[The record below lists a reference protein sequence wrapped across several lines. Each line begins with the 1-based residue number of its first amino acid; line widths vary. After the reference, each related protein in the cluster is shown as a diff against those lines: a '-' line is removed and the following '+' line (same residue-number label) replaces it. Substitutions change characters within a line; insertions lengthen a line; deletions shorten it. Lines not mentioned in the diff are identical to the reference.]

1 MDRRCI
7 DPILHIITRI
17 ICTSLIWCVIYTR
30 ICMDGSCTWATW
42 LIPCHCKACAF
53 FIKHDN
59 CLSHCQYW
67 ISTDTK
73 QRLCNGYEN
82 KKNMGILSLN
92 YVLVNLYMFLCWR
105 YPSVT
110 LSNEFPSIP
119 TINIK
124 RPSLSRFYSDFIGV
138 LEYYRYNNCSARL
151 KTKKL
156 NQITHYGCKTDPG
169 NVQTIKTHCTW
180 KTNSELWDLIYRW
193 LGTIEVCNKVT
204 VQLVWNGSSA
214 GKLQQIEQSTQKWL

>member
-1 MDRRCI
+1 MNWRCI

-17 ICTSLIWCVIYTR
+17 ICTSLIWWVIYTR
-30 ICMDGSCTWATW
+30 ICIMWWTWYRSCTWATC
-42 LIPCHCKACAF
+42 LIPCHCKAYAF

-82 KKNMGILSLN
+82 KKNMGILRLN

-124 RPSLSRFYSDFIGV
+124 RPSLSRFYYDFIVV
-138 LEYYRYNNCSARL
+138 LEYDRYNNCSARL
-151 KTKKL
+151 KTP
-156 NQITHYGCKTDPG
+156 N
-169 NVQTIKTHCTW
+169 
-180 KTNSELWDLIYRW
+180 
-193 LGTIEVCNKVT
+193 
-204 VQLVWNGSSA
+204 
-214 GKLQQIEQSTQKWL
+214 